1 MTQNEHINSTAEAGM
16 PKEIVSTI
24 NLFAHPMAGVAA
36 AGAVGLGIASQAF
49 GMWLG
54 ALAGATEASRK
65 MFDAPDEAAPAAP
78 VERQVAKLRLVE
90 KAVAAPAPAKA
101 APRNV
106 AAATSKDDLKA
117 INGIGPKLEKV
128 LNGLGI
134 QSFAQI
140 AALDADA
147 IAGLNE
153 KLGLS
158 GRIERDDWVGQA
170 QALTARN

>member
-24 NLFAHPMAGVAA
+24 NLLAHPMAGVTA

-65 MFDAPDEAAPAAP
+65 MFDTPLAAAPVAP
-78 VERQVAKLRLVE
+78 VERKVAKLRLVE
-90 KAVAAPAPAKA
+90 KAAETAPAKA
-101 APRNV
+101 ASRRV

-117 INGIGPKLEKV
+117 ITGIGPKLEKV
-128 LNGLGI
+128 LNGLGF

-147 IAGLNE
+147 IAGLND